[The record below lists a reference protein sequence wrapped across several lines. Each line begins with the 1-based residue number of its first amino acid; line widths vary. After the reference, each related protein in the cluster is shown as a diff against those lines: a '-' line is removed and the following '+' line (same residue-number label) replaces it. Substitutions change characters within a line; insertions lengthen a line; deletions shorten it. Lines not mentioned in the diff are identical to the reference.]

1 MGKVALIARIILGL
15 IFFIFG
21 VNGFLQFIPMPE
33 MPGEAGAFMG
43 ALAATGYFFP
53 VLKIFE
59 IASGLMLLSGRF
71 VPLAL
76 IFLAPISLQIFLFH
90 AALAPG
96 GLGLPI
102 VILILNWYLGLFVYR
117 SSYSGLLQATPDD
130 DGGDGSEA

>member
-1 MGKVALIARIILGL
+1 MGKVALVTRIFLGL
-15 IFFIFG
+15 IFFVFG
-21 VNGFLQFIPMPE
+21 LNGFLQFLPMPE

-59 IASGLMLLSGRF
+59 VASGIMLLSGRF

-76 IFLAPISLQIFLFH
+76 IFLAPITLQIFVFH

-96 GLGLPI
+96 GLPMAI
-102 VILILNWYLGLFVYR
+102 VILALTWYQGLFVYR
-117 SSYSGLLQATPDD
+117 SSYSGLLQAKPDD
-130 DGGDGSEA
+130 DGGEG

>member
-21 VNGFLQFIPMPE
+21 LNGFLQFIPIPE
-33 MPGEAGAFMG
+33 MPGEAGAFLG

-76 IFLAPISLQIFLFH
+76 IFLAPITLQIFLFH

-96 GLGLPI
+96 GLGMA
-102 VILILNWYLGLFVYR
+102 ILILILEWYLGLFVYR

-130 DGGDGSEA
+130 DGGDGSEG

>member
-21 VNGFLQFIPMPE
+21 LNGFLQFIPVPE

-43 ALAATGYFFP
+43 ALFATGYFFP

-76 IFLAPISLQIFLFH
+76 IFLAPITLQIFLFH

-96 GLGLPI
+96 GLRMAIP
-102 VILILNWYLGLFVYR
+102 ILILEWYLGLFVYR

-130 DGGDGSEA
+130 DGSEG